1 MDIFLICQNVTQVL
15 LKLKKILKSLFASVA
30 YGGFSSLKY
39 LQYLYTFY
47 GGGLFVLSWFLGLEH
62 QSTHICKLP
71 RGVML
76 LVEVHYV
83 AHLSPLC
90 TGSTSWVS
98 PLSAMMR
105 GQYCSL
111 LHELGFGLL

>member
-1 MDIFLICQNVTQVL
+1 M
-15 LKLKKILKSLFASVA
+15 KSLFATVP

-39 LQYLYTFY
+39 LQYLYSFY
-47 GGGLFVLSWFLGLEH
+47 GEGLCLYFAFPGSLVWSVKAPT
-62 QSTHICKLP
+62 SKLP
-71 RGVML
+71 WGVML

-105 GQYCSL
+105 GQYYSL